1 MKFFLP
7 LASSDEQAVRIYR
20 RITNRL
26 QNSGY
31 TLQPDRIYKV
41 IYRQGD
47 RLRSETVGTV
57 SDNGEIVL
65 AIFQNDI
72 GYFICTYSTGAV
84 WGEPTLA
91 RYLLVESTELFDEE

>member
-7 LASSDEQAVRIYR
+7 LATSAEQTERVYV

-26 QNSGY
+26 KKSGY
-31 TLQPDRIYKV
+31 ELKLPRIYKV
-41 IYRQGD
+41 IYREDDKLKSQ
-47 RLRSETVGTV
+47 TVGGS

-84 WGEPTLA
+84 WGEPTVA
-91 RYLLVESTELFDEE
+91 RYLAVESVELFEED